1 MQPKVIAIAGP
12 SGSGKSLLTRGLK
25 AALMREAQLFER
37 ELSIA
42 VVPEDAYYHS
52 QAHLTLEERA
62 VLNFDHP
69 DALDHELL
77 EHDLR
82 QLKARKSVNIPI
94 YDYANHTRALRS
106 EALLPAD
113 IILVEGCLL
122 LSQARIRATL
132 DLSVFVKA
140 DLAVCLQRRV
150 VRDTQER
157 GRTEESVHT
166 QFESTVRPM
175 YHAFLAPSITHAD
188 LVISGE
194 EDPELAVSAAKA
206 RIMPLLI
213 A

>member
-1 MQPKVIAIAGP
+1 M
-12 SGSGKSLLTRGLK
+12 
-25 AALMREAQLFER
+25 
-37 ELSIA
+37 
-42 VVPEDAYYHS
+42 
-52 QAHLTLEERA
+52 
-62 VLNFDHP
+62 
-69 DALDHELL
+69 
-77 EHDLR
+77 
-82 QLKARKSVNIPI
+82 
-94 YDYANHTRALRS
+94 
-106 EALLPAD
+106 
-113 IILVEGCLL
+113 

-188 LVISGE
+188 LIISGE
-194 EDPELAVSAAKA
+194 KDPELAVSAAKA

-213 A
+213 ASAQTAQANKTR

>member
-25 AALMREAQLFER
+25 AALKREAWLLDR

-62 VLNFDHP
+62 RLNFDHP
-69 DALDHELL
+69 DSLDHELL

-82 QLKARKSVNIPI
+82 QLKARKAVNIPI
-94 YDYANHTRALRS
+94 YDYSSHTRAQRS
-106 EALLPAD
+106 AALQPAD

-122 LSQARIRATL
+122 LSQARIRATF
-132 DLSVFVKA
+132 DLSFFIEA

-157 GRTEESVHT
+157 GRTEESVHS
-166 QFESTVRPM
+166 QFETTVRPM
-175 YHAFLAPSITHAD
+175 YHAFLAPCIAHAD

-194 EDPELAVSAAKA
+194 EDPEVAVSAARD